1 MQSKDARKR
10 DVRYK
15 NPQVQSLTSD
25 LPENLAKRNA
35 QHADL
40 QNTTLRN
47 TLTIIYPDHQQP
59 LIGSV
64 NFAGTPATTG
74 PPVPARLAKHT

>member
-1 MQSKDARKR
+1 MQSKDARKK
-10 DVRYK
+10 DVWYE
-15 NPQVQSLTSD
+15 NPQVHSLPGD
-25 LPENLAKRNA
+25 LPENLAKRNG

-47 TLTIIYPDHQQP
+47 ALTIIYPDHQQP

-64 NFAGTPATTG
+64 NFEGTPATTG